1 MAAEDYNPVSVP
13 SFLTDGIWLEDCQS
27 YEITALI
34 TAPLQLQLC
43 HGDES
48 EC

>member
-13 SFLTDGIWLEDCQS
+13 SFLTDGVWLEVMKS
-27 YEITALI
+27 AALI

-43 HGDES
+43 RVDES